1 MAMAPS
7 VGELGRAIGT
17 LGAAAKVNAGVLVAP
32 MGYAA
37 LGGGAGF
44 LISDFVGETIKTA
57 ANLTGRGALTAEV
70 VTKSVA
76 GVGLLGLGFR
86 MTQLG
91 PLGKIGFFAAG
102 IGSMMSAVVDVFKYL
117 FPIEEWGETFGTRIR
132 GWLRL
137 GEGVVEGANRMSR
150 AEYAR
155 LVEQQ
160 KNQGKQGGGQGV
172 VIRL

>member
-1 MAMAPS
+1 MTMLPAVTKM
-7 VGELGRAIGT
+7 GGAIT
-17 LGAAAKVNAGVLVAP
+17 ELGAAGASALIAP
-32 MGYAA
+32 IGYAA

-57 ANLTGRGALTAEV
+57 ANLTGRGGLTAEV
-70 VTKSVA
+70 VGKSVA

-86 MTQLG
+86 MTRIG
-91 PLGKIGFFAAG
+91 PLGKIGLFAAG
-102 IGSMMSAVVDVFKYL
+102 VGSMMSAVVDVVKYL
-117 FPIEEWGETFGTRIR
+117 FPIADWGATFGTKIR
-132 GWLRL
+132 GWLNL

-155 LVEQQ
+155 IMAEQ
-160 KNQGKQGGGQGV
+160 KNQGGKGDGQGV